1 MRRGAKMEKIIV
13 RGGERLAGE
22 VLVSGAKNASLSIM
36 AASLLTKERVSL
48 ENVPNL
54 TDVSVMSEMLQKLG
68 AKVERREGG
77 KMEIICNNI
86 TSYRAPYEL
95 VKRMRASFH
104 VAGPLLSR
112 FGQAEVPLPGGCV
125 IGSRP
130 VDLHI
135 KGFKILGA
143 EVEVEYGYMKAKV
156 DRLQGNNIYLD
167 PRWCSVGTT
176 TNILIAA
183 TLAEGVTMIENAAR
197 DPEIADLANF
207 LIKMGAEIKGA
218 GTSTIEIKGVKELK
232 GCSHRIV
239 PDRIEAGTYLVAG
252 AITKGDVSVEGLPA
266 GYVETV
272 TQKLREAG
280 CEIRKDINKVR
291 VIADKDLYSVDIT
304 TAPYPGFPTDMQP
317 SLVALMSRAEGVSVV
332 EETIHDSR
340 FRYVDELRRM
350 GANIKMV
357 DNTAVVKGVKKLTGA
372 PVETT
377 DLRAG
382 AALVLAGL
390 SAVGETEVSGIEHID
405 RGYERLEE
413 KLTQLGAK
421 IKRVKNGY

>member
-1 MRRGAKMEKIIV
+1 
-13 RGGERLAGE
+13 
-22 VLVSGAKNASLSIM
+22 
-36 AASLLTKERVSL
+36 
-48 ENVPNL
+48 
-54 TDVSVMSEMLQKLG
+54 
-68 AKVERREGG
+68 
-77 KMEIICNNI
+77 
-86 TSYRAPYEL
+86 
-95 VKRMRASFH
+95 
-104 VAGPLLSR
+104 
-112 FGQAEVPLPGGCV
+112 
-125 IGSRP
+125 
-130 VDLHI
+130 
-135 KGFKILGA
+135 
-143 EVEVEYGYMKAKV
+143 
-156 DRLQGNNIYLD
+156 
-167 PRWCSVGTT
+167 
-176 TNILIAA
+176 
-183 TLAEGVTMIENAAR
+183 MIENAAR

-266 GYVETV
+266 EYVETV

>member
-1 MRRGAKMEKIIV
+1 MEKIIV

-252 AITKGDVSVEGLPA
+252 AITKGDVSVEG
-266 GYVETV
+266 V